1 MPIVKNALTGEEYS
15 GVPVWEEPNIGL
27 KGAEFEDAGYD
38 YTMNTYK
45 RAWHV
50 QSRSTSNEWLL
61 ELQPEGFIYLN
72 SSDASSLGILTGDT
86 VKVTSPNG
94 QSTEGKVRVI
104 KGLRR
109 KSVVIDFHFGREWF
123 GSKAY
128 TVDGESSDYD
138 SKIGV
143 GPNGNLFQRGDPD
156 FPIYALQIPFQARR
170 VFT

>member
-1 MPIVKNALTGEEYS
+1 NKPEDTGYE
-15 GVPVWEEPNIGL
+15 
-27 KGAEFEDAGYD
+27 

-72 SSDASSLGILTGDT
+72 FSDASSLGILTGDV

-94 QSTEGKVRVI
+94 QSTEGKARVI
-104 KGLRR
+104 NGLRR

-128 TVDGESSDYD
+128 TVDGEDSVYD
-138 SKIGV
+138 PKIGV
-143 GPNGNLFQRGDPD
+143 GPNGNLLQRGDPD
-156 FPIYALQIPFQARR
+156 FPDICLTDPISGQACFYITK
-170 VFT
+170 VKIEKT